1 MIKRLISLA
10 AMLII
15 GLLIYNTF
23 FGTVEDKES
32 VDKITSGV
40 KELFQSTK
48 EKYEN
53 GEYNEAIEKIGNVF
67 DQLKDKA
74 GELNS
79 EDYMEN
85 ISELE
90 KRKQH
95 LEEMLRSLEVKEKT
109 STRSLVPQDNA
120 TDREAIEQELEALKQ
135 EASNLAEQMDNE

>member
-23 FGTVEDKES
+23 FGTIEDKES

-48 EKYEN
+48 EKYEK

-79 EDYMEN
+79 EDYMKN

-95 LEEMLRSLEVKEKT
+95 LEEMLRNLEVKEKT
-109 STRSLVPQDNA
+109 STRSLAPQNNTKDKK
-120 TDREAIEQELEALKQ
+120 AIEQELEALKQ